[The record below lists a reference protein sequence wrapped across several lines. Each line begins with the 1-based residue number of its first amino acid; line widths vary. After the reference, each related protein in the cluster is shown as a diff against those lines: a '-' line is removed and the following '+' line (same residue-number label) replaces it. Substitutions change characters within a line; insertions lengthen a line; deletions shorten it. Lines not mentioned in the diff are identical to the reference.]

1 MVKTTCDVTFSRS
14 FIGSHLG
21 LGAGRLIWNR
31 LDYCDVYHLVWN
43 PASGIMHHSLS
54 DTPYVKPF
62 ENCTCL
68 GLKDLQREIML
79 FPVVNGNYAV
89 VDPFRKTI
97 PLPPVIVPVYPEVKD
112 MILVKGNN
120 DEIWYTEVKRVL
132 FAEKLVKGYFYIKHR
147 DWNENKLWI
156 RESRSNLMDNI
167 NFTSILD
174 IAAGEWQGSVWE
186 EK

>member
-1 MVKTTCDVTFSRS
+1 MNETPQPVV
-14 FIGSHLG
+14 IG
-21 LGAGRLIWNR
+21 
-31 LDYCDVYHLVWN
+31 DVYQLVWN
-43 PASGIMHHSLS
+43 PAGGIMHHSPS

-62 ENCTCL
+62 ESRTCL

-79 FPVVNGNYAV
+79 FPDLNGNYAV

-112 MILVKGNN
+112 MILVKGNK
-120 DEIWYTEVKRVL
+120 DEIWHAEVKCVL
-132 FAEKLVKGYFYIKHR
+132 FAEKIVKGYFYIKHR
-147 DWNENKLWI
+147 DWNENKLWV
-156 RESRSNLMDNI
+156 RESCSNLMDNI

-174 IAAGEWQGSVWE
+174 IAAGEWQESVWK